1 MTLNASDLKIA
12 KTSVF
17 IDVLTL
23 VDEQLMTNIYSLNLK
38 CAGLL
43 CFDLSL
49 CKIINGT
56 GFIYHIL
63 RCAKY
68 HILIC

>member
-23 VDEQLMTNIYSLNLK
+23 VDEQLMS
-38 CAGLL
+38 AGLL

>member
-38 CAGLL
+38 VCRASV
-43 CFDLSL
+43 F
-49 CKIINGT
+49 
-56 GFIYHIL
+56 
-63 RCAKY
+63 
-68 HILIC
+68 